1 MQRRP
6 DWSRALP
13 PGHRSASAP
22 LLFHTISYS
31 IYDMTA
37 TATKVRQLARPSVFS
52 VRFSLVFV
60 LFLLSTVAFLDRT
73 NISIAGVALAEEF
86 GLSKVQLGWVFS
98 AFLIGYAGFQIPAG
112 WLAVRLG
119 PRKVLTLGV
128 LWWGVFTGL
137 TALVSPTASHALI
150 ALILVR
156 FGLGVGESVIYPA
169 ANQFVARWIPV
180 HERGRANGW
189 IFAGVGAGA
198 GLTPPILNAIIASY
212 GWRASFWF
220 CAIVGCIAGLI
231 WYVAARDRP
240 DEHPRVSDAE
250 LAQIRAGIDAGTPTV
265 RPPIPW
271 RRIFSNRDVWA
282 LTVSYFTFGYVV
294 WIFFSWFFIYL
305 AEVRGLNLKTSALY
319 SMLPFIAMTVCC
331 LLGGV
336 INDAVVKRHGLRW
349 GRCALPTVGL
359 MLTAIFLV
367 FGSMAESAG
376 VATVVLAGGAG
387 AIYLSQSAYWSVTA
401 DFAGPHAGVVAGV
414 MNMGCQVGGAITASL
429 TPWIAAELG
438 WNAAFFVAAALAV
451 IGAFAWLLVD
461 PRRHLAT
468 GITLE

>member
-1 MQRRP
+1 MK
-6 DWSRALP
+6 
-13 PGHRSASAP
+13 
-22 LLFHTISYS
+22 
-31 IYDMTA
+31 A
-37 TATKVRQLARPSVFS
+37 TAIKVRQLTWPTVVP
-52 VRFSLVFV
+52 VRHALVFV

-73 NISIAGVALAEEF
+73 NISIAGVALAQEY

-119 PRKVLTLGV
+119 PRNILTLGV

-137 TALVSPTASHALI
+137 TAIVSPTASHALI

-180 HERGRANGW
+180 NERGKANGW

-198 GLTPPILNAIIASY
+198 GLTPPILNAIVESH

-220 CAIVGCIAGLI
+220 CALVGCLVGLL

-240 DEHPRVSDAE
+240 DEHPQVSDVE
-250 LAQIRAGIDAGTPTV
+250 REQIRAGNDASMPAT

-271 RRIFSNRDVWA
+271 RRLFANRDVWA
-282 LTVSYFTFGYVV
+282 LTISYFTFGYVV

-305 AEVRGLNLKTSALY
+305 AEARGLNLKTSALY
-319 SMLPFIAMTVCC
+319 TMLPFIAMTVCC

-349 GRCALPTVGL
+349 GRCGLPVVGL
-359 MLTAIFLV
+359 LLTAIFLV
-367 FGSMAESAG
+367 LGSMAESAG
-376 VATVVLAGGAG
+376 VATLILAGGAG
-387 AIYLSQSAYWSVTA
+387 AIYLAQSAYWSVTA
-401 DFAGPHAGVVAGV
+401 DFAGPHAGVVSGV

-438 WNAAFFVAAALAV
+438 WTSAFFVAAALAAL
-451 IGAFAWLLVD
+451 GAVAWPLVD
-461 PRRHLAT
+461 PTRHLDSIASINENER
-468 GITLE
+468 GHIESE